1 MKVTG
6 KLVEIFE
13 TVKIKDSF
21 QKREFVLEY
30 ATNPKYPELVKFELV
45 QDKCGL
51 LDKFSVGQE
60 VAVDFDL
67 RGRKWTDQ
75 KGVVKY
81 FNTLQA
87 WRLSVASGAGGGD
100 QSDEGAPPDVDTED
114 FSADKDDSLPF

>member
-1 MKVTG
+1 MKVSG

-51 LDKFSVGQE
+51 LDKFSVGQD
-60 VAVDFDL
+60 VDVDFDL

-87 WRLSVASGAGGGD
+87 WRLGAASGAG
-100 QSDEGAPPDVDTED
+100 QAEEGPLPEDTED
-114 FSADKDDSLPF
+114 FGAGKSDALPF